1 MTTRVAI
8 VGATGKMGRLV
19 GGLVE
24 NTPGYDV
31 VARLDSTSALSEM
44 LGADVAID
52 LTVPAVSQGV
62 VDFAIDNGI
71 RVLVGT
77 SGWSQP
83 RIDALGHK
91 LKGRTDVGAV
101 IIPNFSLGSVLG
113 TAFAAL
119 AARFFDSIEI
129 VEAHQAG
136 KVDSPSGT
144 AVRTAELMAAARA
157 GLGPVSAPHVD
168 QRARGQQVA
177 TVPVHSLRLAG
188 VLARQDVIFGGSGE
202 TLTIT
207 HNTLSAEAYERGIL
221 VALAAARDCVGVT
234 VGLDQLIDL
243 GLTDAVLEPA
253 AASAGSPDEPPAG
266 PPPGPEDAEMEPGE

>member
-1 MTTRVAI
+1 MTTRVAVI
-8 VGATGKMGRLV
+8 GATGKMGRLV
-19 GGLVE
+19 SDLVE
-24 NTPGYDV
+24 KEPGYDL
-31 VARLDSTSALSEM
+31 VARLDSSSELSEM

-52 LTVPAVSQGV
+52 LTVPSVSQSV
-62 VDFAIDNGI
+62 VDFAVDNGI

-77 SGWSQP
+77 SGWTQA
-83 RIDALGHK
+83 RIDSLGHR
-91 LKGRTDVGAV
+91 LKGRSDVGAV

-119 AARFFDSIEI
+119 AARFFDSVEI
-129 VEAHQAG
+129 VEAHQSS

-144 AVRTAELMAAARA
+144 AVRTAELMSAARA

-177 TVPVHSLRLAG
+177 TIPVHSLRLAG
-188 VLARQDVIFGGSGE
+188 VLARQDVTFGGAGE

-221 VALAAARDCVGVT
+221 VALAATRDCVGVT

-243 GLTDAVLEPA
+243 GLPGADAQPEPA
-253 AASAGSPDEPPAG
+253 PPVPPAR
-266 PPPGPEDAEMEPGE
+266 PETAEMEPGE

>member
-1 MTTRVAI
+1 MTTRVAVI
-8 VGATGKMGRLV
+8 GATGKMGRLV
-19 GGLVE
+19 SDLVDAS
-24 NTPGYDV
+24 PDYDL
-31 VARLDSTSALSEM
+31 VARLDSTSALSDM
-44 LGADVAID
+44 LGAEVAVD
-52 LTVPAVSQGV
+52 LTVPAASQGV
-62 VDFAIDNGI
+62 VDFAVDNGI

-77 SGWSQP
+77 SGWSQA
-83 RIDALGHK
+83 RIDALAHK
-91 LKGRTDVGAV
+91 LTGRTDVGAV

-119 AARFFDSIEI
+119 AARFFDSVEI
-129 VEAHQAG
+129 VEAHQSG

-157 GLGPVSAPHVD
+157 GLGPVAAPHVD

-188 VLARQDVIFGGSGE
+188 VLARQDVIFGGAGE

-207 HNTLSAEAYERGIL
+207 HNTLSADAYERGIL

-234 VGLDQLIDL
+234 VGLDRLIDL
-243 GLTDAVLEPA
+243 GLDGAAAEPA
-253 AASAGSPDEPPAG
+253 PAPAIPPAR
-266 PPPGPEDAEMEPGE
+266 PENAEMEPGE

>member
-19 GGLVE
+19 CDLVE
-24 NTPGYDV
+24 KEPGYEV
-31 VARLDSTSALSEM
+31 VARLNSASELSEM
-44 LGADVAID
+44 LGADITID
-52 LTVPAVSQGV
+52 LTMPSVSQGV
-62 VDFAIDNGI
+62 VDFALDNGI

-77 SGWSQP
+77 SGWSQA

-91 LKGRTDVGAV
+91 LKGRSDVGVV

-119 AARFFDSIEI
+119 AARFFDSVEI
-129 VEAHQAG
+129 VEAHQAA

-157 GLGPVSAPHVD
+157 GLGPVAAPYID

-188 VLARQDVIFGGSGE
+188 VLARQDVIFGGAGE

-207 HNTLSAEAYERGIL
+207 HNTLSADAYERGIL
-221 VALAAARDCVGVT
+221 VALAATRDCVGVT
-234 VGLDQLIDL
+234 VGLDRLIDL
-243 GLTDAVLEPA
+243 GLGGETADAATAQPV
-253 AASAGSPDEPPAG
+253 PPAR
-266 PPPGPEDAEMEPGE
+266 PEEAEMEPGE

>member
-1 MTTRVAI
+1 MTTRVAVI
-8 VGATGKMGRLV
+8 GATGKMGRLV
-19 GGLVE
+19 CDLVDNE
-24 NTPGYDV
+24 PEYDL
-31 VARLDSTSALSEM
+31 VARLDSSSALTEM

-52 LTVPAVSQGV
+52 LTVPAVSQSV
-62 VDFAIDNGI
+62 VDFAVDNGI

-77 SGWSQP
+77 SGWSQA
-83 RIDALGHK
+83 RIDTLGHK
-91 LKGRTDVGAV
+91 LAGRPDVGAV

-129 VEAHQAG
+129 VEAHQSS

-157 GLGPVSAPHVD
+157 GLGPVAAPHVD

-188 VLARQDVIFGGSGE
+188 VLARQDVILGGAGE

-207 HNTLSAEAYERGIL
+207 HNTLSADAYERGIL
-221 VALAAARDCVGVT
+221 VALAATRDCVGVT

-243 GLTDAVLEPA
+243 GLPGAATAEAPA
-253 AASAGSPDEPPAG
+253 PVVPPAR
-266 PPPGPEDAEMEPGE
+266 PEVAEMEPGE

>member
-1 MTTRVAI
+1 MTTRVAVI
-8 VGATGKMGRLV
+8 GATGKMGRLV
-19 GGLVE
+19 SDLVGNE
-24 NTPGYDV
+24 PGYEV
-31 VARLDSTSALSEM
+31 VARLDSTSELSEM

-52 LTVPAVSQGV
+52 LTVPSVSQGV
-62 VDFAIDNGI
+62 VDFAVDNGI

-77 SGWSQP
+77 SGWTQA
-83 RIDALGHK
+83 RIDSLAHR

-101 IIPNFSLGSVLG
+101 IVPNFSLGSVLG

-119 AARFFDSIEI
+119 AARFFDSVEI
-129 VEAHQAG
+129 VEAHQAS

-177 TVPVHSLRLAG
+177 AIPVHSLRLAG
-188 VLARQDVIFGGSGE
+188 VLARQDVTFGGAGE

-207 HNTLSAEAYERGIL
+207 HNTLSADAYERGIL
-221 VALAAARDCVGVT
+221 VALAATRDCVGVT

-243 GLTDAVLEPA
+243 GLPGGQTEPEPA
-253 AASAGSPDEPPAG
+253 TAVPPAR
-266 PPPGPEDAEMEPGE
+266 PETAEMEPGE